1 MEITLA
7 FQGNTITYEN
17 DAVTDASDMGHA
29 FGDGE
34 AGHEFCYARN
44 WQDFIG
50 MALHLIQQTGGVL
63 RVNDQIIHAARL
75 EDTDGR
81 PVTLNTTVM
90 LDNGV
95 IIALSKLLT

>member
-1 MEITLA
+1 MKITLA
-7 FQGNTITYEN
+7 LQGNTLTYKN
-17 DAVTDASDMGHA
+17 DAVSDLSEMGHA

-34 AGHEFCYARN
+34 AGHEFCYAQN

-50 MALHLIQQTGGVL
+50 MALHLIQQTGGVI

-81 PVTLNTTVM
+81 SVTLNTTVM